1 MNKLALVAVSLA
13 LSTFGATVASAQTYT
28 YNVPTSAGCVT
39 LSQDLS
45 QSSRASDVRAL
56 QNFLVSQNYP
66 GGGSWMVTGYFGA
79 ATAAAVRNFQQSQGL
94 AITGSVDANTRAA
107 ISRVSCSGYGGNV
120 YQPIN
125 SFNPTPYT
133 YNNPTP
139 YTYNYNNSYVYNPVY
154 PFNTNPGVLALTSL
168 SANTGPIGSS
178 VTIYGTGFDAANNT
192 VVFGAQPLASIA
204 SNGTSLTFT
213 VPPYTASGV
222 VNVKVVNSRGTSNTL
237 TFTVTSYYYPYG
249 NCLPGQGGGA
259 YNYSL
264 YNYTNCSINLPPSNT
279 NAPSLSYLDPMSGG
293 VGTSVTVFGSG
304 FTTSGNTVHFGAGI
318 ISNLT
323 SPDGRSVSFIVPT
336 TLVGFGSQVMT
347 LSTYQVSVTN
357 GAGFTSNALPFTVTS
372 LASTGVPTIAVVN
385 GPTSLA
391 QGATGVWTITV
402 SNIGNSY
409 LTTSINWGDSTT
421 YTTPAPSVSYVQ
433 GSQTL
438 SFSHVYT
445 TAGTYQITF
454 TASNASGSR
463 SASASVTVPFSSTSN
478 APTLASIWP
487 GTGSIGTQIVLQGTN
502 FSATD
507 NTVRFGIGGT
517 QHVPSSNGTTIYY
530 TVPSYVS
537 PCDVVPAGGVC
548 LQNVQQVMPGSIQIS
563 VSNSNGATSP
573 LYFTVQ

>member
-13 LSTFGATVASAQTYT
+13 LSTLGATAVSAQTYT
-28 YNVPTSAGCVT
+28 YTVPASTGCVT

-45 QSSRASDVRAL
+45 LGSRASDVRAL
-56 QNFLVSQNYP
+56 QNFLVAQNYP
-66 GGGSWMVTGYFGA
+66 GGGSWMVTGYFGQ
-79 ATAAAVRNFQQSQGL
+79 ATAAAVRNFQSGQGL
-94 AITGSVDANTRAA
+94 AVTGAVDANTRAA
-107 ISRVSCSGYGGNV
+107 ISRVSCGGYAGNA
-120 YQPIN
+120 Y
-125 SFNPTPYT
+125 PYT
-133 YNNPTP
+133 NTN
-139 YTYNYNNSYVYNPVY
+139 TYNYNPTIPYTNPVPYNYNQVPYVYNNNSTYVPSVY
-154 PFNTNPGVLALTSL
+154 PYNTNYGTLALTSL

-213 VPPYTASGV
+213 VPPHTASGV

-336 TLVGFGSQVMT
+336 TLTGFGSQVMT
-347 LSTYQVSVTN
+347 LSTYNVSVTN
-357 GAGFTSNALPFTVTS
+357 GAGFTSNALPFAVTS
-372 LASTGVPTIAVVN
+372 LASTGVPTVAVVS

-391 QGATGVWTITV
+391 QGAIGVWTITV

-421 YTTPAPSVSYVQ
+421 YTTPAPQVSYVQ
-433 GSQTL
+433 GAQTL
-438 SFSHVYT
+438 TFSHVYT

-454 TASNASGSR
+454 TASNASG
-463 SASASVTVPFSSTSN
+463 
-478 APTLASIWP
+478 
-487 GTGSIGTQIVLQGTN
+487 
-502 FSATD
+502 
-507 NTVRFGIGGT
+507 
-517 QHVPSSNGTTIYY
+517 
-530 TVPSYVS
+530 
-537 PCDVVPAGGVC
+537 
-548 LQNVQQVMPGSIQIS
+548 
-563 VSNSNGATSP
+563 
-573 LYFTVQ
+573 